1 MFVPLTLTPGYEDSR
16 PADADLLAMKTQAEQ
31 WDRQERRA
39 AQREEE
45 DWLPEETVCTLLFRS
60 ESTVVATVPVAAMVS
75 ARARGPPDAD
85 APESS
90 CEC

>member
-16 PADADLLAMKTQAEQ
+16 PADADLLAMKTQDERQAQ
-31 WDRQERRA
+31 QERLGA
-39 AQREEE
+39 HREEE

-60 ESTVVATVPVAAMVS
+60 ESTVVTTVPVDAMVS
-75 ARARGPPDAD
+75 ARARGPPDVSP
-85 APESS
+85 PESS